1 MIKVR
6 QATKQGYIECI
17 GGGIADLSY
26 PNSLTRR
33 GRVQENGTIC
43 PTITTQ
49 GELCKIMSEV
59 EIYRLTPRESWRL
72 MGFSDEDFDKA
83 NKIQNGVQK
92 HLYKQAGNSI
102 CVKVLE
108 AVFKEML

>member
-1 MIKVR
+1 MSVL
-6 QATKQGYIECI
+6 
-17 GGGIADLSY
+17 GGIADLSY

-33 GRVQENGTIC
+33 GRVQEKGLIC

-49 GELCKIMSEV
+49 GELYRIMSEV
-59 EIYRLTPRESWRL
+59 DVYRLTPKETWRL
-72 MGFSDEDFDKA
+72 MGFSDEDFEKA
-83 NKIQNGVQK
+83 EKAQNGVHK

-108 AVFKEML
+108 AVFKEMIGKQKMNN